1 MKIFVFLIVFFAAYL
16 SVLGQIA
23 ASKYPELDTKKYPDF
38 WADYETLGTI
48 NELYYGGLNTQD
60 IAVLRSQ
67 VENLQKNDSIIK
79 QCEAKYQPYMQ
90 TYHKVYKK
98 PSAMEDVYTDAKNG
112 ILLCYKQIKS
122 LNTDKEKIIKI
133 AHHKIDSLVTEY
145 LNKKILYDETKN
157 PLFGPKSE
165 LTKHLNAF
173 VAYQYMLYLE
183 KNEPQR
189 LKFIQDIQNT
199 VKNAYQTIRMHLLQ
213 NTNVLPEIYTGADK
227 EQIREYVR
235 KKWQEKYPKDE
246 ILKIYLPEKEWQK
259 EDGKFFDNQKNETRY
274 YDKSLLVL
282 VVVKKEKNIA
292 EMWQADLKRHESTK
306 DEIILM
312 HINKTPDTYLGEVFT
327 EKLY

>member
-1 MKIFVFLIVFFAAYL
+1 MKNLVFVLFLFVLYL
-16 SVLGQIA
+16 SGLSQIA

-67 VENLQKNDSIIK
+67 VENLQKNDSVIK
-79 QCEAKYQPYMQ
+79 QCEAKYQLYMQ
-90 TYHKVYKK
+90 TYNKVYKK

-112 ILLCYKQIKS
+112 ISLCYKQIKS
-122 LNTDKEKIIKI
+122 LNADKEKILKT
-133 AHHKIDSLVTEY
+133 AYHKIDSLVTEY

-173 VAYQYMLYLE
+173 VAYQYIVYLE
-183 KNEPQR
+183 KNEPER
-189 LKFIQDIQNT
+189 LKAIQNAENK
-199 VKNAYQTIRMHLLQ
+199 VKNAYHTIRMHLLQ
-213 NTNVLPEIYTGADK
+213 NTTVLPELYTGSDK

-235 KKWQEKYPKDE
+235 SKWKQKYPKDE

-259 EDGKFFDNQKNETRY
+259 EDGKFFDNQKNQTRY

-282 VVVKKEKNIA
+282 VVLKKEKDIA

-306 DEIILM
+306 DEIILLQ
-312 HINKTPDTYLGEVFT
+312 INKTPDTYLGEVLT
-327 EKLY
+327 QKLY